1 MAKSKSRPASARG
14 SVHRAVLVST
24 VEGVLAEL
32 VTACAGGGALVAW
45 ALHLH
50 ASPLLVAAILAL
62 PALAQSV
69 QIPAARLTARLG
81 ARRTAIRAA
90 LTSRQPYALLA
101 LLPWLP
107 LGSEW
112 RLAALVAIAATA
124 AFFGAIAQHA
134 WFTWVA
140 ALFRAPLRGRV
151 LARRSGRMALA
162 GSAGALA
169 VGAILDRCG
178 AQSLP
183 YALAAL
189 AAVAWLSGV
198 VSAALLARLHAPR
211 AARRPRAP
219 VRVREALAPARV
231 RRGLR
236 YTVAWHAA
244 LGTTASLSVLVMLK
258 HLRLPLLAVAGHGV
272 LVAGASALAA
282 PFWGRAVDRAGVG
295 RVLVLSAAGAATL
308 PFLWLAASRQVLWPL
323 GVDAVLGGVLL
334 GGQGVAA
341 TNLAVA
347 VAPRG
352 RRAEVHAS
360 YSTAAGLAF
369 AVASVASGVLT
380 AKLPLAVGVGGA
392 WVAVRKLVFAAGG
405 AARLGAAALSARVFR
420 GDPDR
425 R

>member
-1 MAKSKSRPASARG
+1 VAVSA
-14 SVHRAVLVST
+14 A
-24 VEGVLAEL
+24 
-32 VTACAGGGALVAW
+32 
-45 ALHLH
+45 
-50 ASPLLVAAILAL
+50 
-62 PALAQSV
+62 
-69 QIPAARLTARLG
+69 
-81 ARRTAIRAA
+81 AA
-90 LTSRQPYALLA
+90 L
-101 LLPWLP
+101 
-107 LGSEW
+107 
-112 RLAALVAIAATA
+112 
-124 AFFGAIAQHA
+124 FGAIAQHA

-151 LARRSGRMALA
+151 LAHRAGRVTLA

-169 VGAILDRCG
+169 VGVILDRCG
-178 AQSLP
+178 PRALP

-189 AAVAWLSGV
+189 AAIAWLSGL

-236 YTVAWHAA
+236 YTAAWHAA
-244 LGTTASLSVLVMLK
+244 LGTTASLTVVVMLN

-272 LVAGASALAA
+272 VVAGASALAA

-308 PFLWLAASRQVLWPL
+308 PFLWLAASRQVLWPVA
-323 GVDAVLGGVLL
+323 VDAVLGGVLL

-369 AVASVASGVLT
+369 AAASVASGVLT
-380 AKLPLAVGVGGA
+380 TKLPLFVGVAGA
-392 WVAVRKLVFAAGG
+392 GVAVRKLVFAAGG
-405 AARLGAAALSARVFR
+405 AARLGAAALSARVFPRDRDR
-420 GDPDR
+420 G
-425 R
+425 